1 MTASIRQFRLATAG
15 LCAAVYL
22 LILALLTILSRHD
35 NFWQE
40 LLGTPR
46 TRTGFIAYSA
56 AFLIPSS
63 AFVLLAGWRPTANP
77 ARAFR
82 LALLLMVFFA
92 IVAAAILLY
101 AFCESWGW
109 KMSI

>member
-1 MTASIRQFRLATAG
+1 MTASIRQFRLASAG
-15 LCAAVYL
+15 LCTVVYL
-22 LILALLTILSRHD
+22 LILAVLTISSRHD
-35 NFWQE
+35 HFWQV

-46 TRTGFIAYSA
+46 MRTGFIAYSA

-63 AFVLLAGWRPTANP
+63 AFVILAGWRPTANQ

-82 LALLLMVFFA
+82 VALLLMMFFT

-101 AFCESWGW
+101 AFCESWDW